1 MMHYNSLF
9 GGFQVL
15 MCGLMERQTGRQV
28 QKRSRPNM
36 FYNANV
42 LTTVQ
47 NVKLPV
53 TQQIF
58 NTPRNATHLMNFKF
72 HLYQQVKYNPD
83 WINIFSEEIRQFF

>member
-9 GGFQVL
+9 GCFQVVI
-15 MCGLMERQTGRQV
+15 CGLMERKTERQV

-36 FYNANV
+36 YFNANV

-58 NTPRNATHLMNFKF
+58 NTPQNAIH
-72 HLYQQVKYNPD
+72 
-83 WINIFSEEIRQFF
+83 